1 MMKRTMTD
9 KEREIALQLA
19 REKREQQKREWA
31 ALAEAGKIRQHFAD
45 ANHWARLRS
54 QYGITSPYKLAP
66 AESDHGMKIL
76 RRTIR
81 LTGGF
86 EWFNES
92 FGMDIKQFVRMNPTW
107 SAYAIQGVILEEWD
121 DYQN

>member
-1 MMKRTMTD
+1 MNRTITEKD
-9 KEREIALQLA
+9 REIAKQ
-19 REKREQQKREWA
+19 KREQQKREWT

-45 ANHWARLRS
+45 TNHWARLRS
-54 QYGITSPYKLAP
+54 QYGITSPNKLAP
-66 AESDHGMKIL
+66 AESKYGLKIL
-76 RRTIR
+76 RKTVK

-92 FGMDIKQFVRMNPTW
+92 FGMDIKQFVRMNPSW
-107 SAYAIQGVILEEWD
+107 PAYAIQGIILEEWD